1 MNKKTKYA
9 IYIGLAGIVMGLL
22 GEMFPDSL
30 KTKIQGVFPIPLSIS
45 FEFAWVITVLVAVLL
60 SIWFVLKYEMAD
72 AVPTLAEVRQMTS
85 ENIDEKKQSSGGIPV
100 KMFENSLNQSQI
112 SKSKKTTKDM
122 NKEQILSLIDD
133 DIDAAFEELDKIFLG
148 KNATYKDLSKEYFE
162 QPNNFSLATFR
173 SRLKVFVRVN
183 WK

>member
-9 IYIGLAGIVMGLL
+9 IYIGLSGAAIGLL

-45 FEFAWVITVLVAVLL
+45 FDFAWIMAVLTVVLL
-60 SIWFVLKYEMAD
+60 SLWFVWKYEKEDVVQSINDVKQTTVQNVVETKA
-72 AVPTLAEVRQMTS
+72 TS
-85 ENIDEKKQSSGGIPV
+85 DPKTMQST
-100 KMFENSLNQSQI
+100 ENSVVKSLI
-112 SKSKKTTKDM
+112 LESKNNATNM

-133 DIDAAFEELDKIFLG
+133 DIYKALEELNKIFLG
-148 KNATYKDLSKEYFE
+148 KNPVYKDLCDELVS
-162 QPNNFSLATFR
+162 QPNNFSSDKFR
-173 SRLKVFVRVN
+173 SRLKVFVNLN